1 MRRVLLPLLEKTKEV
16 TWRVMM
22 VAEEGDADAAVEV
35 SVEQDSVEVTEVA
48 VGDSVVI
55 GEGSAVAAEPGVL
68 EEDSEVEEVD
78 SVEVTTE
85 ERAAPNS
92 ANSRHHKFF
101 TVRVL
106 QLLRLNFFSFHLQ
119 ISCSLEILLL

>member
-1 MRRVLLPLLEKTKEV
+1 
-16 TWRVMM
+16 MM
-22 VAEEGDADAAVEV
+22 VAEEGDADVAVEDSVVEVDSAGVEV
-35 SVEQDSVEVTEVA
+35 SVEQDSVEVIEVA

-68 EEDSEVEEVD
+68 EED

-119 ISCSLEILLL
+119 ISCSQ

>member
-22 VAEEGDADAAVEV
+22 VAEEGDADVAVEV

-55 GEGSAVAAEPGVL
+55 EEGSAVAAEPGVL

-92 ANSRHHKFF
+92 ANSR
-101 TVRVL
+101 
-106 QLLRLNFFSFHLQ
+106 
-119 ISCSLEILLL
+119 CSLL